1 MKSVEFKESITLLML
16 FISFTKVV
24 LADKLLWQRRNKC
37 CVFSVSRGH
46 EYIGFTVLAKL
57 RLNLCYRKRLKPK
70 RNLLTYLTPNG
81 LYSQHK
87 TVWWNLITFCYKE
100 LIESLTK

>member
-16 FISFTKVV
+16 FSSFTKV
-24 LADKLLWQRRNKC
+24 ADKLLWQRRNKC

-46 EYIGFTVLAKL
+46 EYNGFTVSAKL
-57 RLNLCYRKRLKPK
+57 CLNLCYRKRLKPK

-87 TVWWNLITFCYKE
+87 TVWWNLISFCYKE